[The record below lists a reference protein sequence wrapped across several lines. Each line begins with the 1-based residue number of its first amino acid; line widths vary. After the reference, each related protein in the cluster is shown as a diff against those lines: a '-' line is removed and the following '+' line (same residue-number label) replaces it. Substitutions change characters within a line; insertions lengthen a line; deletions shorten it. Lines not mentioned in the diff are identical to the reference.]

1 MNLHGRR
8 RAGGGRGGARPG
20 GPPAL
25 RPPGRRPGR
34 IALALAGV
42 VTTTSVARL
51 LLLLLAFGVLLGS
64 PVPSL
69 AADYQG
75 PIVDAHS
82 HVPNGSAIDAY
93 VAAMKKHNI
102 SRVVLLGVGG
112 VQKDDVAWIAA
123 AAKKYP
129 GLVIPA
135 APVADPSD
143 AGVAKAA
150 AALDSLKAR
159 ALGEVHGR
167 QVSRKIER
175 DATSFGTLFELA
187 ASRGVPVVIHE
198 ELTDASARK
207 LEAALAAHRKTTVVI
222 AHGGEG
228 PPARVDG
235 LLARSSNLF
244 FDLSGMHFQ
253 RKPALATETGPLDP
267 AWKAVIEKYPD
278 RFLIGIDVWAP
289 RLFEPATLD
298 KLMVWTRRILG
309 ELKPE
314 VAERVAS
321 KNAAALFKLD

>member
-1 MNLHGRR
+1 MRW
-8 RAGGGRGGARPG
+8 
-20 GPPAL
+20 
-25 RPPGRRPGR
+25 
-34 IALALAGV
+34 
-42 VTTTSVARL
+42 VAFVL
-51 LLLLLAFGVLLGS
+51 LVWLLA
-64 PVPSL
+64 PVPSF
-69 AADYQG
+69 AAEYQG

-82 HVPNGSAIDAY
+82 HVSSASAIDAY
-93 VAAMKKHNI
+93 VAAMKRHNI
-102 SRVVLLGVGG
+102 TRVVLLGVGA
-112 VQKDDVAWIAA
+112 VQKDDVAWIEA

-129 GLVIPA
+129 GIVIPG

-150 AALDSLKAR
+150 EALEKLKAR

-167 QVSRKIER
+167 QVSRKIDR
-175 DATSFGTLFELA
+175 DPGSFGKLFELA
-187 ASRGVPVVIHE
+187 AAKGVPVIIHE
-198 ELTDASARK
+198 ELTDDSARK
-207 LEAALAAHRKTTVVI
+207 LDAALAAHRKTTVVI

-235 LLARSSNLF
+235 LLTRNSNLF

-267 AWKAVIEKYPD
+267 AWKAVIEKHPD

-298 KLMVWTRRILG
+298 KLMTWTRRILG
-309 ELKPE
+309 ELKPA
-314 VAERVAS
+314 VAERVAA

>member
-1 MNLHGRR
+1 M
-8 RAGGGRGGARPG
+8 AGWV
-20 GPPAL
+20 AL
-25 RPPGRRPGR
+25 
-34 IALALAGV
+34 
-42 VTTTSVARL
+42 
-51 LLLLLAFGVLLGS
+51 VLLVWS
-64 PVPSL
+64 LAPVPSL
-69 AADYQG
+69 AAEYQG

-82 HVPNGSAIDAY
+82 HVSSATAIDAY
-93 VAAMKKHNI
+93 VAAMKRHNI
-102 SRVVLLGVGG
+102 TRVLLLGVGG
-112 VQKDDVAWIAA
+112 VQKDDVAWIEA

-129 GLVIPA
+129 GIVLPG

-150 AALDSLKAR
+150 EALERLKAR

-175 DATSFGTLFELA
+175 DPGSFGKLFELA
-187 ASRGVPVVIHE
+187 AAKGVPVVIHE

-207 LEAALAAHRKTTVVI
+207 LDAALAAHRKTTVII

-228 PPARVDG
+228 PAARVDG
-235 LLARSSNLF
+235 LLTRNTNLF

-267 AWKAVIEKYPD
+267 AWKAVIEKHPD

-298 KLMVWTRRILG
+298 KLMTWTRRILG
-309 ELKPE
+309 ELKPA
-314 VAERVAS
+314 VAERVAA